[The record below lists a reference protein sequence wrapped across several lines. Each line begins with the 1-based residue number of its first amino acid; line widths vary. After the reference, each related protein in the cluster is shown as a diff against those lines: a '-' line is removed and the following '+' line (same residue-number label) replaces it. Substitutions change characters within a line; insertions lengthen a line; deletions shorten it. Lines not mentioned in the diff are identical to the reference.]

1 MPRTYAMK
9 PSDVPADWHGSVD
22 QAAHLVSDLT
32 GEVIHPRT
40 LRDYVSRGILE
51 RPKRGREGGY
61 GRLQILQAVAARRL
75 VRDGWPVSKVP
86 DILEGLSE
94 SQLEQ
99 QADPPDTE
107 APVENPALETAAKL
121 RERSAAKDRGKNRK
135 TDRPGAMTDRPDS
148 GPTLFDEP
156 GAVGSGSRP
165 PRKAAPKTVRAYE
178 PNSWLRVEVEA
189 QPGSLSR
196 KELDRAVRD
205 VRRFLKREFLENESG
220 DDNER

>member
-1 MPRTYAMK
+1 MPRTCGMR

-22 QAAHLVSDLT
+22 QAAHLVSELT
-32 GEVIHPRT
+32 GEVLHPRT

-86 DILEGLSE
+86 HILEGLSE

-99 QADPPDTE
+99 QADPPDAE

-121 RERSAAKDRGKNRK
+121 RKRSAAKDRGRYLKS
-135 TDRPGAMTDRPDS
+135 DHPGATSDTS
-148 GPTLFDEP
+148 ESVTTLFEELSTE
-156 GAVGSGSRP
+156 GSGSKLSP
-165 PRKAAPKTVRAYE
+165 NTTPKTVRAYE

-196 KELDRAVRD
+196 KELDRAVREI
-205 VRRFLKREFLENESG
+205 RRFLKGEFLETENG
-220 DDNER
+220 GDNER